1 MFMNSGREYTKGEVR
16 GNGSVLLCVFV
27 VYICEVYCMG
37 ATRPK
42 PAGEREAGWRGGVRA
57 PTGGMEG
64 GRGWGAEDM
73 APVRGGA
80 VGW

>member
-1 MFMNSGREYTKGEVR
+1 MFINSGREYTKGEVR

-42 PAGEREAGWRGGVRA
+42 PAGERGGV
-57 PTGGMEG
+57 EG
-64 GRGWGAEDM
+64 GGGQGTNRRDGGRERLGSGGYGAC
-73 APVRGGA
+73 
-80 VGW
+80 